1 MKRVYY
7 CHECARNECDKSDC
21 QNYNLL
27 PNYSSEARSVE
38 AITPEHAMLKLSK
51 IRLARI
57 AAGIT
62 DEQLIALVQEIIE
75 EKRGRHQ

>member
-7 CHECARNECDKSDC
+7 CHECLRDECDKSDC
-21 QNYNLL
+21 QNYN
-27 PNYSSEARSVE
+27 SEARSVDVL
-38 AITPEHAMLKLSK
+38 TPEHAMLKLSK

-62 DEQLIALVQEIIE
+62 DEQLIALVQEIIK